1 MKTVFDI
8 FKDDVRSIVK
18 HFFVLVIVLA
28 LAVLPSLYAWVNIY
42 AGWDPYDKT
51 GNLPI
56 AIASR
61 DSGIRAAD
69 GHRINSADDII
80 ADIAENKSAKYIPYT
95 SADEAIEAVRAGD
108 VYAAFVFEDG
118 FTYDMHHFEDAVADE
133 DAKITYYDNIKKN
146 AVASKLTDQIAEDF
160 LADINSDYLSR
171 QLDEYLGDA
180 DEALEDIDTEDAVDT
195 VLDQLISTRDALH
208 DFNESISL
216 ILAAGND
223 VTKTLNSSQKH
234 LHKARSQGASDLK
247 SAEERIKEAKQA
259 ITKVSESLET
269 KSDKLKTLISE
280 TQQLVKD
287 LKNAPDEATK
297 QQLITKATARND
309 RILTIL
315 QDMRSILPETP
326 ETTGGKIAAETL
338 DLMITQSE
346 TVSRLLT
353 NDPTSLELPAALSS
367 LKDLR
372 ANDLKP
378 GLEQM
383 LSDIRN
389 GLDRTKPLLAS
400 ADIVLDDVDPVL
412 DSAGSTVKGLGS
424 SLAGLQTMLASL
436 ETKTDDII
444 EKVEAADAEDRP
456 SILAD
461 MMGNDP
467 EEYSRFLTAPIDVKV
482 EAFYTPV
489 TYGAAMT
496 PFYTIIA
503 LWVGSVMLVTLL
515 NSSVN
520 RRKYPQITEAQGF
533 FGRFLIFFLIG
544 QLQAAIVVAG
554 DIFLLHCSPAHPL
567 LMWVSAAVTSL
578 TFVMLIY
585 ALTLSFGDIGRA
597 FVVVIMM
604 LQIAGSS
611 GSYPIEIL
619 PEVFNKIYKFFPFPY
634 GINAMRETVC
644 GMYGHHFLIYLAQ
657 LLVFCLVAMAIG
669 MLLRKPFAG
678 VKDFMFNK
686 MKETEVL

>member
-8 FKDDVRSIVK
+8 FKNDIRSIVK

-61 DSGIRAAD
+61 DTGIRASD

-80 ADIAENKSAKYIPYT
+80 ADISGNKSAKFIPYS
-95 SADEAIEAVRAGD
+95 SANDAIEAVRAGD
-108 VYAAFVFEDG
+108 VYAAFIFEDG
-118 FTYDMHHFEDAVADE
+118 FTYDMHHFEDAVVDE
-133 DAKITYYDNIKKN
+133 EAKITYYSNIKKN
-146 AVASKLTDQIAEDF
+146 AIASKLTNQIAEDF
-160 LADINSDYLSR
+160 VADINSDYLSR

-180 DEALEDIDTEDAVDT
+180 DEVLKDIDTEEAVDT
-195 VLDQLISTRDALH
+195 VLDQLTSTRDSLH
-208 DFNESISL
+208 DFNESLSL
-216 ILAAGND
+216 ILASGND
-223 VTKTLNSSQKH
+223 VTKTLKNSQKH
-234 LHKARSQGASDLK
+234 LNKARNQGASDLR
-247 SAEERIKEAKQA
+247 SAEQQIKQAKKAINNVSASLEAKSDQ
-259 ITKVSESLET
+259 L
-269 KSDKLKTLISE
+269 KSLISE
-280 TQQLVKD
+280 TQQLVDD
-287 LKNAPDEATK
+287 LKSTSDEAAK
-297 QQLITKATARND
+297 QELITKAIAKND

-315 QDMRSILPETP
+315 QDIRGILPKSP

-338 DLMITQSE
+338 DLMITQSK
-346 TVSRLLT
+346 TVSRLL
-353 NDPTSLELPAALSS
+353 NSDPTSLELPAALAS

-372 ANDLKP
+372 TNDLKP
-378 GLEQM
+378 GLDQM
-383 LSDIRN
+383 LKDIKN

-412 DSAGSTVKGLGS
+412 DSANSTVKGLGS
-424 SLAGLQTMLASL
+424 SLTGLQSMLTSL
-436 ETKTDDII
+436 EAKTDDII
-444 EKVEAADAEDRP
+444 KKVQAADAKDRP
-456 SILAD
+456 AILAD
-461 MMGNDP
+461 MLGNDP
-467 EEYSRFLTAPIDVKV
+467 EEYSRFLTAPIDVEV

-503 LWVGSVMLVTLL
+503 LWVGSVMLVTIL
-515 NSSVN
+515 NSAVN